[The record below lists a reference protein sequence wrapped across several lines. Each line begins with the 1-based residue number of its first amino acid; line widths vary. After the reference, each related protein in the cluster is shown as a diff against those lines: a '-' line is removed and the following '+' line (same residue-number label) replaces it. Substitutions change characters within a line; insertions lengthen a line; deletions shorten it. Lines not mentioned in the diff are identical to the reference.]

1 MPINL
6 EKVRLETPGAKEV
19 IHFNNAGASL
29 PCNKVLRSVI
39 DHLTLES
46 QKGGYEAAA
55 IKQEAIDRFY
65 TAAAKLINAEA
76 DEIAYAESATRAWDM
91 VFYGIPFK
99 KGDRIITCA
108 SEYASNYIAYL
119 QVSEQKG
126 VEIDVVP
133 NDAFGQVDVQALEAM
148 MDERVKLISITHVPT
163 NGGLINP
170 AKAIGEVAKKF
181 KVLYLLDACQSVGQM
196 PIDVQEIGC
205 DMLTVTGRKFL
216 RGPRGTG
223 FLYVRKSVLE
233 SIIPPF
239 LDLHSAEWVAKD
251 SFVVRKDAKRFESWE
266 RYAAGQI
273 GLGVAI
279 DYLLE
284 LGVQNI
290 WERIQYLAG
299 LLRSEL
305 GALENVILHDLGDHR
320 CGIVTFS
327 MDKKDPFEIQKYL
340 RENKINISISSKPYT
355 LLDMSSRHLENI
367 LRASVHYY
375 NNEEEIKR
383 FIKALQLV

>member
-6 EKVRLETPGAKEV
+6 EKVRLQTPGVKEV

-29 PCNKVLRSVI
+29 PCDRVLQSVV

-46 QKGGYEAAA
+46 QVGGYEAAE
-55 IKQEAIDRFY
+55 IKKEAVDRFY
-65 TAAAKLINAEA
+65 SAVAELINAKA

-91 VFYGIPFK
+91 VFYGISFK

-126 VEIDVVP
+126 VKIDVAPSDV
-133 NDAFGQVDVQALEAM
+133 FGQVDVQALEAM

-196 PIDVQEIGC
+196 PIDVQEIAC
-205 DMLTVTGRKFL
+205 DMLTATGRKFL

-223 FLYVRKSVLE
+223 FLYVRKGILE
-233 SIIPPF
+233 SITPPF

-251 SFVVRKDAKRFESWE
+251 QFVIRKDAKCFESWE
-266 RYAAGQI
+266 RSIAGQI

-284 LGVQNI
+284 LGVQNT
-290 WERIQYLAG
+290 WDRIQYLAD

-305 GALENVILHDLGDHR
+305 GALRAVHLHDLGKHR

-327 MDKKDPFEIQKYL
+327 VDKKDPFEIQKYL
-340 RENKINISISSKPYT
+340 RENKINASISSKPYT

-383 FIKALQLV
+383 FIRVLRAV